1 MISLPA
7 ALPGGRAGQL
17 RLRLRVRTFRAE
29 ENQMPSIKR
38 PDPRIGVDDPE
49 KEPLPP
55 KIDSAGNLGRVGEKK
70 QKDADCEYKD
80 GIWRDSPVAG
90 SVPAAEGN
98 KKP

>member
-1 MISLPA
+1 MA
-7 ALPGGRAGQL
+7 
-17 RLRLRVRTFRAE
+17 
-29 ENQMPSIKR
+29 SIKR
-38 PDPRIGVDDPE
+38 PDPRIGVDDPK

-70 QKDADCEYKD
+70 QTDADCEYKD

-90 SVPAAEGN
+90 SVPAGEGN